1 MAQIRVVAEQVA
13 EVGASIGAKA
23 SNLDSAV
30 QAINGAAGVGEPAAT
45 ARALESL
52 ALRWGGGIG
61 RLQEDLEL
69 LGRGA
74 RAASTLYTHTDQA
87 AMGPG

>member
-1 MAQIRVVAEQVA
+1 MGRIRVVAGEVA
-13 EVGASIGAKA
+13 EVGFSIEAKA
-23 SNLDSAV
+23 SNLDPAV
-30 QAINGAAGVGEPAAT
+30 QALSGAAGLGEPVET

-52 ALRWGGGIG
+52 ALRWGAGVG
-61 RLQEDLEL
+61 RLRDDLEQ

-74 RAASTLYTHTDQA
+74 QAASTLYTHTDET